1 MTFETSAWAIDGAL
15 LGSSLARRAEYAAVG
30 GAQGVVQSA
39 DLKVTQLAVPGVGL
53 LIAPGVGLLN
63 NKYQTNPNET
73 YVVSNP
79 GSHTITSGE
88 MPGALPS
95 ATSWIV
101 AVVVGDPDFSQVGH
115 PWMSSDDPPVGEEQ
129 TFTYVRP
136 TLIQVANSSV
146 KTLDVPYPALPLA
159 RIDIPASTTTITNS
173 MITDL
178 RHLARPRSDQTAFIS
193 PGGTWTSSSPVYIP
207 AGNAYA
213 DWGRAQFAPS
223 VQVPDWATRAIVIVH
238 VNGVRFKDD
247 TVNIAGGLRAQI
259 GTVTGPIT
267 LFDYDVDTTKGG
279 AQRENLMCAGEFNVS
294 SIRGQN
300 AILRVEGFQNVP
312 ANPNN
317 DQRLRLQNGSQ
328 MVFDVRFFEE

>member
-30 GAQGVVQSA
+30 GAQGVVQA
-39 DLKVTQLAVPGVGL
+39 DDLKVTQLAVPGIGL

-63 NKYQTNPNET
+63 NNYQTNPNET

-136 TLIQVANSSV
+136 ILVQVANSSV

-159 RIDIPASTTTITNS
+159 RIDIPASTTTITDS

-178 RHLARPRSDQTAFIS
+178 RHLARPRQEQTVRVS
-193 PGGTWTSSSPVYIP
+193 PPGTWSSSTMSYIP
-207 AGNAYA
+207 AGSAYA
-213 DWGRAQFAPS
+213 DWGSGQYTPS
-223 VQVPDWATRAIVIVH
+223 VPVPSWAKRAIILVNI
-238 VNGVRFKDD
+238 NGVRFKDD

-259 GTVTGPIT
+259 GTVSGPVT
-267 LFDYDVDTTKGG
+267 RFDYDVDTTKGG

-294 SIRGQN
+294 SVAGTT

-312 ANPNN
+312 ADPNN
-317 DQRLRLQNGSQ
+317 NQRLRLQAGSQ
-328 MVFDVRFFEE
+328 VIFDVRFFEE